1 MHPLMTGLNGEVGFD
16 HWQVRTPPAGQESPE
31 RIRSSKKWIEMEE
44 ITTKF
49 LTSCLKTARK
59 VLLLKVWLQQFQLL
73 CQLNTSVLAEWVKIL
88 LTSWGYKEQNSK
100 FMHGIHA
107 GNLF

>member
-1 MHPLMTGLNGEVGFD
+1 MAIGRCEHLQLDKN
-16 HWQVRTPPAGQESPE
+16 HLKKSQ
-31 RIRSSKKWIEMEE
+31 SKKWIEMEE

-49 LTSCLKTARK
+49 LTNCLKTARK

-88 LTSWGYKEQNSK
+88 LTSWGYKEQNSN